1 MVETR
6 RAAPVAAAPVA
17 PAPAMPGPVDGSAFA
32 LLAFMVF
39 LAPAVGVPGELMLQ
53 DTLKSLIVAFCTLG
67 AALQFFL
74 AQRQRTQPL
83 HWHAVLWLPLLLMAY
98 ALGSMAWSH
107 PYLGGVEAVRWF
119 IFALIAWLGLN
130 LLTRERMRALAW
142 CIHGGALVASL
153 WTVLQFWTGFS
164 LFPQGPQP
172 ASTFINRNFFAEFVV
187 CTLPFAFLL
196 LANATRP
203 ARALALAASSGFIVV
218 AILMTGTRAA
228 LAAMWLQLLVV
239 LPVIAWRC
247 RGRLAW
253 AAWTPRLRG
262 LAAATFMGTVL
273 ALGLIPSGNPKIVEE
288 GHGSSPLLRGFTR
301 TQSIGP
307 RDASLNLRLVMWR
320 DTLRAIQAR
329 PLAGLG
335 AGAWESEIPL
345 YQEAGEQLETD
356 YYAHNEFLQMM
367 AEYGLVG
374 WLFLL
379 LLTAYLLNA
388 AWRSWRGTTPAD
400 DEERALRAVLLS
412 SLLAL
417 MIVSN
422 AGFPWRLAA
431 TGALFALCLGGLAAS
446 DARLAFTGWLR
457 ASPLRWSPAVAATGL
472 AATGA
477 CLALAI
483 VIAQRAA
490 ESERKLVQAARYA
503 VSISASGDPLNPRF
517 DPWKREMLALAAEGI
532 ALNPHYR
539 KITPMV
545 ADELARWGDWANAT
559 WIWES
564 VLASRPNVVAII
576 SNAARGYSALGQQ
589 DRAMA
594 YLERARRIQPQAPA
608 VRSLEVILLARGDQ
622 PQLAMQRAQ
631 QAMDD
636 GVGDYDLVNAYF
648 ILAWRGKDYPLAF
661 RVLEQRMA
669 RWPQSRPRGLLQLG
683 LIHAGELKEPAKAL
697 EFFRRALAEA
707 PPGERAQLLPQVP
720 AEYRAQLGAAG
731 PTPQTSANSR

>member
-1 MVETR
+1 MATNGDGTQ
-6 RAAPVAAAPVA
+6 AAAMPV
-17 PAPAMPGPVDGSAFA
+17 PATQRLDGSAFG
-32 LLAFMVF
+32 LLALMVF
-39 LAPAVGVPGELMLQ
+39 LAPAVGMPSELMLQ

-74 AQRQRTQPL
+74 AHRRRTQPL

-119 IFALIAWLGLN
+119 LFALIAWLGLN
-130 LLTRERMRALAW
+130 LLTRERIPMLAW

-153 WTVLQFWTGFS
+153 WTVLQFWIGFS

-196 LANATRP
+196 LAQATRP
-203 ARALALAASSGFIVV
+203 ARALVLAASGGFIVV

-228 LAAMWLQLLVV
+228 LGAMWLQLLVV

-253 AAWTPRLRG
+253 TAWTPRLRG
-262 LAAATFMGTVL
+262 LAAASFMGTVL
-273 ALGLIPSGNPKIVEE
+273 VLGLIPSGNPKIVEE
-288 GHGSSPLLRGFTR
+288 GHGASPLLRGFTR

-307 RDASLNLRLVMWR
+307 RDSSLSLRLVMWR

-345 YQEAGEQLETD
+345 YQQGGAQLETD
-356 YYAHNEFLQMM
+356 YYVHNEFLQMV

-379 LLTAYLLNA
+379 LLTACLLDA
-388 AWRSWRGTTPAD
+388 AWRSWRGTTPQD
-400 DEERALRAVLLS
+400 DEERALRAVLLC
-412 SLLAL
+412 SLFAL

-422 AGFPWRLAA
+422 VGFPWRLAA

-446 DARLAFTGWLR
+446 DARLGFVGRLR
-457 ASPLRWSPAVAATGL
+457 AAPLRWSPAIANAGLVASS
-472 AATGA
+472 A

-483 VIAQRAA
+483 VIGQRAA
-490 ESERKLVQAARYA
+490 ESERMLVQAARYA

-517 DPWKREMLALAAEGI
+517 DPWKREMLQLVTEGI

-564 VLASRPNVVAII
+564 VLASRPNVVAIL
-576 SNAARGYSALGQQ
+576 SNAARGYSTLGQA
-589 DRAMA
+589 DKAFA
-594 YLERARRIQPQAPA
+594 YLERARRIQPRAPA

-631 QAMDD
+631 QAMDE
-636 GVGDYDLVNAYF
+636 GIADYDLVNAYF
-648 ILAWRGKDYPLAF
+648 ILAWRAKDYPLAF
-661 RVLEQRMA
+661 RVLERRMA
-669 RWPQSRPRGLLQLG
+669 QWPQSRPLGFLQLG
-683 LIHAGELKEPAKAL
+683 LIHADGLNDPVKAL
-697 EFFRRALAEA
+697 DFFRRALAEA
-707 PPGERAQLLPQVP
+707 PPGERARLLPQVP
-720 AEYRAQLGAAG
+720 AEYRAQLAAAA
-731 PTPQTSANSR
+731 PAPQTSASSR